1 MTNKNEIKESIN
13 YLITISEEFY
23 GSKNI
28 RQDRITSDIDVL
40 LAYSKSKNADALGH
54 FLISDIRTIIFD
66 IEAQL
71 KSEEKVILE
80 KELIPL
86 TNFLKEMSILLPKDL
101 Y

>member
-1 MTNKNEIKESIN
+1 MINKNEIKESIN
-13 YLITISEEFY
+13 YLITISDEFY

-28 RQDRITSDIDVL
+28 LQDRITSDIDVL

-54 FLISDIRTIIFD
+54 ELIYDLKNIISDVKR
-66 IEAQL
+66 QL

-86 TNFLKEMSILLPKDL
+86 TTFLKEMSILLPKDL